1 MNCTISKNGIVLK
14 GKIEDICNF
23 LDYYKDKYV
32 YVEELIDHLISMETS
47 NFLN

>member
-32 YVEELIDHLISMETS
+32 YVGELIDHLISMETIY
-47 NFLN
+47 FT